1 MNLPKISRHRT
12 VKLPRGN
19 DNHQVM
25 TNSIETLSVIGV
37 TDLGLLL
44 NRLASDVSTG
54 NLLQKWMNVG
64 HDNAT
69 PLGIDFSPL

>member
-1 MNLPKISRHRT
+1 MNLPKVSRHRT

-19 DNHQVM
+19 DTHQVM
-25 TNSIETLSVIGV
+25 TNSIETLSVVGV

-44 NRLASDVSTG
+44 NRLASDMSMG
-54 NLLQKWMNVG
+54 NLLQKWTNDG

-69 PLGIDFSPL
+69 PLGIDVSPL